1 MRATYR
7 AYTGPFLHVY
17 EGLSR
22 QVLGEHVSVDRGQL
36 GQPQAAA
43 VLGQQLLQSALNLGE
58 VVHTSQGG
66 ALSGGRDGG
75 GRGGGLGGGG
85 RWGWGRCGWGRQGEK
100 DHLFTGI

>member
-1 MRATYR
+1 MRATHR

-22 QVLGEHVSVDRGQL
+22 QVLAEHVSVDRGQL
-36 GQPQAAA
+36 GQPQTTA
-43 VLGQQLLQSALNLGE
+43 VLSQQLLKSTLNLGE

-75 GRGGGLGGGG
+75 GRGGGLGRRG
-85 RWGWGRCGWGRQGEK
+85 RQGWGRQGQK
-100 DHLFTGI
+100 DYF